1 MKMTTVKIND
11 VAKVY
16 PFTKVNGLFDRK
28 QKKLALEKQKAMPY
42 TTNEGVLAVQHFSLT
57 IDEGKFV
64 VLLGPSGSGKST
76 VLRMIAG
83 LEDVSVGE
91 IYFNDELM
99 NGVKPEDR
107 DVAMV
112 FQNYS
117 LYPNQTVYENLSFP
131 LKNMHME
138 QAELDERV
146 NEIAK
151 LLHIETKLG
160 KLPFELSG
168 GEKQRVAIA
177 RALVRKPR
185 LFLLDEPFSNLDVL
199 LRYQLR
205 KEIKRIQ
212 KELGITFI
220 YVTHDQTEA
229 MYLADQL
236 VIMKDGIIVQKGDVS
251 TLYNY
256 PKDEFVASFLGL
268 IPMNIFKGIPMS
280 SSHEITILNHKFRFP
295 KIKEK
300 YVDVGIR
307 PTNIRLSQNGTQ
319 AIVEYTETIGA
330 DLVVHLRTEE
340 EELCATEKIVSE
352 DVIKY
357 NPGDYVDIHFDI
369 ENIFLFNTNQE
380 LIN

>member
-1 MKMTTVKIND
+1 MNMTMVKMND

-160 KLPFELSG
+160 KLPYELSG

-199 LRYQLR
+199 LRFQLR

-236 VIMKDGIIVQKGDVS
+236 VIMKDGKIVQKGDVP

-256 PKDEFVASFLGL
+256 PKNEFVASFLGL
-268 IPMNIFKGIPMS
+268 VPMNIFKSIPMS
-280 SSHEITILNHKFRFP
+280 SMHEITILNHKFRFP
-295 KIKEK
+295 KIKDK

-307 PTNIRLSQNGTQ
+307 PTNIRLLRNGTQ
-319 AIVEYTETIGA
+319 ALVDYTEVIGA
-330 DLVVHLRTEE
+330 DLVVHLRTEGI
-340 EELCATEKIVSE
+340 ELCAVEKILTD

-357 NPGDYVDIHFDI
+357 NPGDFVDVHFDV
-369 ENIFLFNTNQE
+369 ENIFLFNANQE